1 MQAPSSYTMAS
12 FAVEEEVKVAKQ
24 VEFDA
29 VVGQLMEEGALL
41 EDAVSETLEILEEDG
56 QGLDYLYVYR
66 NESEQRDKD
75 KILKNC
81 QTVEKCGR
89 GEETTVNCT
98 FSFQGLQQAFND
110 ADQLKSKH
118 SWRLAE
124 ARGIVV
130 SLVKLL
136 AVKEEEEKDRKSDDS
151 DDSDEEED
159 EILFMVEVLRM
170 LLMIAEEGSIQA
182 RLRAPE
188 KAFSLDEESMNIVLA
203 RLDESSDELRV
214 AKPLA
219 QFIKILISQGTNKT
233 LFVDGGG
240 VSNLELTAKMH
251 KKNQELINLCTA
263 AVTMCNND
271 VELSG

>member
-1 MQAPSSYTMAS
+1 MAS

-56 QGLDYLYVYR
+56 QDLDYLYVYR
-66 NESEQRDKD
+66 NESEQREKD

-124 ARGIVV
+124 ARGIVM

-136 AVKEEEEKDRKSDDS
+136 AVKEEEEKDKDNDDS
-151 DDSDEEED
+151 DGSDDEEED

-219 QFIKILISQGTNKT
+219 QFIKILVSQGTNKT

-251 KKNQELINLCTA
+251 KKNQELIDLCTA
-263 AVTMCNND
+263 AVTSCNSD
-271 VELSG
+271 VGLSG